1 MKPERINVD
10 GVGRLPVFSH
20 AVIAGDHIYVSGMI
34 GVQDNELHL
43 VPGGIRAETTQT
55 LRNIEQILRGC
66 HATFSDV
73 VKVNVYLTDMAKF
86 PEMNEAYLE
95 VLGQDPPARITVGVA
110 ALVLGA
116 LVEIDCVA
124 FRPQ

>member
-1 MKPERINVD
+1 VKPERINVD

-34 GVQDNELHL
+34 GVQDNELHI

-55 LRNIEQILRGC
+55 LRNVEQILRGC

-73 VKVNVYLTDMAKF
+73 VKVNVYLTDMAMF

-116 LVEIDCVA
+116 LAEIDCVA

>member
-34 GVQDNELHL
+34 GVQDSELHL

-73 VKVNVYLTDMAKF
+73 VKVNVYLTDMAMF

>member
-34 GVQDNELHL
+34 GVQDNELHI

-55 LRNIEQILRGC
+55 LRNVEQILRGC

-73 VKVNVYLTDMAKF
+73 VKVNVYLTDMAMF